1 MLRNYQAARE
11 LERVRNLSAFN
22 VQGATR
28 WERVNQHA
36 TRYAFAD
43 GSIMQIRTTAGRGD
57 AWHPEWTGCQSD
69 VQLGPVQGVPIAV
82 NATGRAAA

>member
-11 LERVRNLSAFN
+11 LERVCNLSAFN

-28 WERVNQHA
+28 RERVNQHA
-36 TRYAFAD
+36 TRYTFAD
-43 GSIMQIRTTAGRGD
+43 GSMMQIQTTAGRGV
-57 AWHPEWTGCQSD
+57 AWHPAWTESKSD
-69 VQLGPVQGVPIAV
+69 VHLGPVQGVLVQV